1 MATELPKYTVEVYDN
16 KTGEHYERPATTE
29 ELAYYAEHDT
39 IETDETITRELS
51 AEEIAALPEAHNDA
65 R

>member
-39 IETDETITRELS
+39 IETDETS
-51 AEEIAALPEAHNDA
+51 SPY
-65 R
+65 